1 MDETVFGVIAP
12 TEGKGKGGVRWG
24 GTIKRFALIF
34 TSDRVI
40 MLKLAGFLT
49 ILAGGLGVIGQLYDQ
64 AVSKKLSELT
74 GMSFDELLRSD
85 KDNYSIP
92 YSDIVKVDMKKGR
105 FFSSRNIWISTA
117 TEKHIFVLLKKEE
130 FKNYVNIVSAALA
143 DKVSFN

>member
-74 GMSFDELLRSD
+74 GMSFDELLLSD

-92 YSDIVKVDMKKGR
+92 YSDVVKVDMKKGR
-105 FFSSRNIWISTA
+105 FISSTSIWISTA
-117 TEKHIFVLLKKEE
+117 TEKHVFALLKKEE